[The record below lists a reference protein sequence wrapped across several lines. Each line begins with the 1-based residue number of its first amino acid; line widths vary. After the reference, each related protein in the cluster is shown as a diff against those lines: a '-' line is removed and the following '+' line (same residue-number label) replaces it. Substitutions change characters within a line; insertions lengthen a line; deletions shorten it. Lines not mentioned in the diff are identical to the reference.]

1 MSTLRVNV
9 SSSRRSLNLT
19 VCWWTWFHS
28 FSNSIIQLFLKF
40 IIQRFSYITAS
51 MSINLIPL
59 PLPPLLRSSSLR
71 IEVQSTKD
79 MFMYRISIDYGVICR
94 CRSKF
99 PPLYRTIQVPFRTC
113 LLLTS
118 CWSTTSAVICE
129 LESMNMNRRI
139 YLDNQGRIFGSPRD
153 RAPAEVCLL
162 TQQKFSVKIF
172 KNACTIARRSSPR
185 SQLVPLLP

>member
-1 MSTLRVNV
+1 MQHQYLLYLSFEMSTLRVNV

-71 IEVQSTKD
+71 
-79 MFMYRISIDYGVICR
+79 
-94 CRSKF
+94 RSAIYERYVHVPYKHS
-99 PPLYRTIQVPFRTC
+99 LWCHLSLQKQVPAIISHDTSSISH
-113 LLLTS
+113 LLTS
-118 CWSTTSAVICE
+118 YKLLVDDVSGHMWVGIDE
-129 LESMNMNRRI
+129 YESSNISR
-139 YLDNQGRIFGSPRD
+139 
-153 RAPAEVCLL
+153 
-162 TQQKFSVKIF
+162 
-172 KNACTIARRSSPR
+172 
-185 SQLVPLLP
+185 